1 MHAELLE
8 RLRPLTEEERAYHDG
23 KTEIDREIYMAE
35 NTAKIN
41 AERLMDTGK
50 LISIRKH
57 TRFVHFPA
65 HTHDYVEVV
74 YMCSGKTEHIINGA
88 RVELKEGE
96 LLFLN
101 QNSIQEILPAGENDI
116 AVNFI
121 ILPAFF
127 DYALN
132 LMDENQLKDF
142 LIDCMSGKESSV
154 NYMHFRVADA
164 LPIQNLVE
172 NLIWTLINP
181 QPYKQLMN
189 KATMGILLMQLTNY
203 VDVMDTNSQSESRK
217 FVMKVLSYIEEH
229 YQDGDLTTLAKLMHC
244 DLSWLSREI
253 KRQTG
258 QNFTDLVQNKRL
270 SQAAYYLTNTKMI
283 ISDIALSVGY
293 ENISYFHRLFKKKY
307 GVSPRQC
314 RLNAACK

>member
-1 MHAELLE
+1 MNAELLE
-8 RLRPLTEEERAYHDG
+8 RLRPFTEEERAYHDG
-23 KTEIDREIYMAE
+23 RKEINRELYMSAD
-35 NTAKIN
+35 TQKIN
-41 AERLMDTGK
+41 AVRLMDTGK

-57 TRFVHFPA
+57 TRFVYFPC

-74 YMCSGKTEHIINGA
+74 YMCSGKTKHIINGA
-88 RVELKEGE
+88 EVELNEGE

-101 QNSIQEILPAGENDI
+101 QNSIQEVLPAGENDI
-116 AVNFI
+116 AINFI

-142 LIDCMSGKESSV
+142 LIDCMSGKESTV
-154 NYMHFRVADA
+154 NYLHFRVADA
-164 LPIQNLVE
+164 LPVQNLVE

-181 QPYKQLMN
+181 QPYKQLLN

-203 VDVMDTNSQSESRK
+203 INVMDTNAQSESQRLI
-217 FVMKVLSYIEEH
+217 MMVLSFIEEN
-229 YQDGDLTTLAKLMHC
+229 YRDGQLSDLANILHC

-253 KRQTG
+253 KHKTG

-270 SQAAYYLTNTKMI
+270 SQALYYLTNTKMI
-283 ISDIALSVGY
+283 ISDIALAVGY

-307 GVSPRQC
+307 DISPRQA
-314 RLNAACK
+314 RLGETCK

>member
-1 MHAELLE
+1 MNAELLE

-23 KTEIDREIYMAE
+23 RKEINRELYMSAD
-35 NTAKIN
+35 TQKIN
-41 AERLMDTGK
+41 AVRLMDTGK

-57 TRFVHFPA
+57 TRFVYFPR

-74 YMCSGKTEHIINGA
+74 YMCSGKTKHIINGA
-88 RVELKEGE
+88 EVELNEGE

-101 QNSIQEILPAGENDI
+101 QNSIQEVLPAGENDI
-116 AVNFI
+116 AINFI

-142 LIDCMSGKESSV
+142 LIDCMSGKESTV
-154 NYMHFRVADA
+154 NYLHFRVADA
-164 LPIQNLVE
+164 LPVQNLVE

-181 QPYKQLMN
+181 QPYKQLLN

-203 VDVMDTNSQSESRK
+203 INVMDTNAQSESQRLI
-217 FVMKVLSYIEEH
+217 MMVLSFIEEN
-229 YQDGDLTTLAKLMHC
+229 YRDGQLSDLANILHC

-253 KRQTG
+253 KHKTG

-270 SQAAYYLTNTKMI
+270 SQALYYLTNTKMI
-283 ISDIALSVGY
+283 ISDIALAVGY

-307 GVSPRQC
+307 DISPRQA
-314 RLNAACK
+314 RLGETCK